1 MKHEKVEWKK
11 LKIAQPK
18 LVKQCDQCIPRDVL
32 KCQVEIFAQQNW
44 LYPLELKFLYLENKK
59 E

>member
-18 LVKQCDQCIPRDVL
+18 LVKQCDQCTPRNVL
-32 KCQVEIFAQQNW
+32 KCQAEVFAWQ
-44 LYPLELKFLYLENKK
+44 LE
-59 E
+59 